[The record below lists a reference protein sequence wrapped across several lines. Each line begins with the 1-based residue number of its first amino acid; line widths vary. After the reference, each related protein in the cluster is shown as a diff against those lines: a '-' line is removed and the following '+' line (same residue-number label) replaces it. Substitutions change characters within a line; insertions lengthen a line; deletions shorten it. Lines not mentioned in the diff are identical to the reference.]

1 MFTCRS
7 NVAYLTLFYYPGD
20 YVVISKIGPKI
31 LSAELLTNGKP
42 LTVEP
47 MRNARWKIAGLPDA
61 PPDDLAPVI
70 KIEFE
75 DAPYLLEFSDAKWL
89 DGEYEDG
96 R

>member
-1 MFTCRS
+1 MSVQSTGAADKAERM
-7 NVAYLTLFYYPGD
+7 VWWHD

-31 LSAELLTNGKP
+31 LNAELMTTGQP

-47 MRNARWKIAGLPDA
+47 MSNARWKISGLPTA

-75 DAPYLLEFSDAKWL
+75 YAPYMQ
-89 DGEYEDG
+89 
-96 R
+96 